1 VAKLTKPLRKTK
13 ISAALL
19 ALVFSAACLVPAAM
33 ASEGAPPP
41 PHGHGHG
48 HHGPTVALHGPS
60 AGHVH
65 GMVPAAQGG
74 GEASGG
80 ATLQSGTHVD
90 LGQTSFSSTENLA
103 YHEGPVLHTNT
114 TYAIYWVPPGST
126 VSAKYTSVINGFLT
140 NVALASGYSSTVFA
154 TDTQYH
160 DSEGPITSKSSFG
173 GSYLDTSTPIPADC
187 SGYQESPVTVSGC
200 VTDADIQAEVNHA
213 IAAAGWTPGPTK
225 EFFLFTP
232 RNVGSCLSST
242 STECSFTYYCAYHSS
257 FTDGLSRQVLYS
269 NLAYPDSAE
278 IGAPGACDSYQH
290 PNGDWADST
299 INTLS
304 HEHNESITDPL
315 GTSWFD
321 GVGNENGDKCAWN
334 FGTPLGSTSYGQY
347 NQVIGKGKYYL
358 QQEWSNA
365 SHSCALKYLP
375 TPVVWNF
382 TPSSGASSSEVTLT
396 GANFTATKSVTFNGT
411 SASFTV
417 ISPETIIAKVPL
429 SVTSGPIAVTNGYG
443 TGTSSSSFW
452 AAPTV
457 TSLSSTSGK
466 TTTLL
471 TVYGT
476 NFTGATSVTFG
487 GAPATFKISEA
498 KKLTA
503 TVPAGAETGTIT
515 VSTPGGTATS
525 PTNFTVVP
533 WAPPTITSF
542 SSTSGKT
549 GALIT
554 IYGTSFASA
563 SQVTIGGIPATFK
576 ISEEKKLTATVPPG
590 AETGTITVTNPGGTG
605 TSPTNFTV
613 IPWAPPTITSFSSTS
628 GKPGALITVYGTNF
642 ASASQVTIG
651 GTPATFKI
659 SEEKKLVATVP
670 PGAETGTITVTNP
683 GGTATSTTN
692 YTVLP

>member
-1 VAKLTKPLRKTK
+1 MTKLTKALTK
-13 ISAALL
+13 PRISAAVL
-19 ALVFSAACLVPAAM
+19 ALAASTACAVASAPVAQAAPETPPGPTTPPGPSSKVALTGAKHGPIRGIVPAVSAQ
-33 ASEGAPPP
+33 SEAP
-41 PHGHGHG
+41 
-48 HHGPTVALHGPS
+48 
-60 AGHVH
+60 
-65 GMVPAAQGG
+65 G
-74 GEASGG
+74 GETAEIG
-80 ATLQSGTHVD
+80 ARVD

-114 TYAIYWVPPGST
+114 TYAIYWVPSGST
-126 VSAKYTSVINGFLT
+126 VSAKYTSLINGFLT
-140 NVALASGYSSTVFA
+140 NVALASGASTNVFA
-154 TDTQYH
+154 TATQFY
-160 DSEGPITSKSSFG
+160 DATGPITSKSSFG
-173 GSYLDTSTPIPADC
+173 GSYLDTSTPIPDDC
-187 SGYQESPVTVSGC
+187 SGYQETGVTVSGC

-232 RNVGSCLSST
+232 RNVGSCLTST

-257 FTDGLSRQVLYS
+257 FTDGLSRQVFYS

-290 PNGDWADST
+290 PNGDWADTT
-299 INTLS
+299 ISTLS
-304 HEHNESITDPL
+304 HEHNESVTDPL

-457 TSLSSTSGK
+457 TSFSSTSGK
-466 TTTLL
+466 TTTLV

-487 GAPATFKISEA
+487 GVSATFKISEA
-498 KKLTA
+498 KKLIA
-503 TVPAGAETGTIT
+503 TVPLGAETGTIT
-515 VSTPGGTATS
+515 VTAPGGTGTS

-542 SSTSGKT
+542 SSTSGKV
-549 GALIT
+549 GAL
-554 IYGTSFASA
+554 
-563 SQVTIGGIPATFK
+563 V
-576 ISEEKKLTATVPPG
+576 
-590 AETGTITVTNPGGTG
+590 
-605 TSPTNFTV
+605 
-613 IPWAPPTITSFSSTS
+613 
-628 GKPGALITVYGTNF
+628 TVYGTNF
-642 ASASQVTIG
+642 ASASSVTIG
-651 GTPATFKI
+651 GVSATFKI

-670 PGAETGTITVTNP
+670 LGAETGAITVTNP
-683 GGTATSTTN
+683 GGTGTSSTN
-692 YTVLP
+692 FTVLP